1 MAYSNSKSRVSAGC
15 FMKIAMALERLAD
28 QLFDLNDFVLLIVGL
43 MSTYPTMD
51 FGANV
56 FCNQAS
62 G

>member
-1 MAYSNSKSRVSAGC
+1 MAYSNSKSRVSAGG
-15 FMKIAMALERLAD
+15 FMKIAMALERFAD

-56 FCNQAS
+56 FCN
-62 G
+62 